1 MSTVINGFINCA
13 AYEVRLCA
21 HGVSRNCRIVS
32 TSTRVTVETIRGDV
46 IALNIVKE
54 KSEIREI
61 RVDSCASVSYVACIT
76 LVTRPKFA
84 EGRSYSSNAVY
95 PHYLSTHPL
104 SSISFDRV
112 PLIGPYFY
120 VWSTICYIDI
130 YILYILYIGQQLK
143 KWLENNGEAPCLP
156 YYASARLLTYHRRTR
171 FQRRRGRLCA
181 GKGRETEGRRKGNT
195 KACWFGGIL
204 TYDPIYAT
212 RPDFVMP

>member
-1 MSTVINGFINCA
+1 MINGFINCA

-46 IALNIVKE
+46 IASNIVKE

-84 EGRSYSSNAVY
+84 EGRSYSSDTVY

-104 SSISFDRV
+104 SPISFDRV
-112 PLIGPYFY
+112 PLIAARTFTYGLLY
-120 VWSTICYIDI
+120 VI
-130 YILYILYIGQQLK
+130 
-143 KWLENNGEAPCLP
+143 
-156 YYASARLLTYHRRTR
+156 
-171 FQRRRGRLCA
+171 
-181 GKGRETEGRRKGNT
+181 
-195 KACWFGGIL
+195 
-204 TYDPIYAT
+204 
-212 RPDFVMP
+212 